1 MNVNTIATAWASTS
15 GEKRGVYYQDFYRLI
30 IQAVCAVGKNMIDS
44 DTSLVEAQAT
54 AINLPAAAKNDF
66 YFN

>member
-1 MNVNTIATAWASTS
+1 
-15 GEKRGVYYQDFYRLI
+15 
-30 IQAVCAVGKNMIDS
+30 MIDS